1 MQIRTPKQYR
11 GVQRRSTIS
20 CRKIFFYL
28 IAMVLI
34 VVGIGV
40 YQNRAVFA
48 PTIEGVLDVVILE
61 LEEGASTLTAPEP
74 TPTQDPSNKL
84 VEGNNY
90 WSQGA
95 VNEALQT
102 YMEVLDSVPNE
113 VVIFDRVAV
122 SLITLGRTADA
133 LEYAEKAINAD
144 PYSADAWAIR
154 AWALDWDGRSGEALS
169 SALHALELNPESS
182 RAKAYLAEA
191 YQSLG
196 QTDRALGLTD
206 DIIEENPNSSEAYRA
221 RGIIKWTN
229 YDLDGAVE
237 DFQTAYSIAD
247 NMTFIAIDI
256 ATIES
261 ARENFDAALDIL
273 EGVVEANPQNTLALF
288 QLGYIHNSQLG
299 NPSQAISYLQNC
311 VDYNPQSVD
320 CFYLLGR
327 AQYRLELY
335 QEASSSF
342 EQTMELG
349 TNNPYHYYWAG
360 WSQIN
365 IGNCARAMAY
375 LDPGYQIS
383 LQGDDTDI
391 VSAFET
397 VMPECRSSFGGL
409 NDDNTSDDEETED
422 DTVPIASPDD
432 A

>member
-11 GVQRRSTIS
+11 GVQRRNTFS
-20 CRKIFFYL
+20 CGKIFLYL
-28 IAMVLI
+28 FAMVII
-34 VVGIGV
+34 VLGIGI
-40 YQNRAVFA
+40 YQNRSIFA
-48 PTIEGVLDVVILE
+48 PTVVSVLDAVIQE
-61 LEEGASTLTAPEP
+61 AEKGASTLTAPEP

-90 WSQGA
+90 WAQGS
-95 VNEALQT
+95 VNEALTT
-102 YMEVLDSVPNE
+102 YLEVLDSVPNE
-113 VVIFDRVAV
+113 VAIFDRVAI
-122 SLITLGRTADA
+122 SLITLGQTGDA
-133 LEYAEKAINAD
+133 LEYAEKAVNAN
-144 PYSADAWAIR
+144 PYSAEAWAIR
-154 AWALDWDGRSGEALS
+154 AWAQDWNGRSGEALS
-169 SALHALELNPESS
+169 SALHALELDPESS

-196 QTDRALGLTD
+196 QTDRALGMVD
-206 DIIEENPNSSEAYRA
+206 DIIEENPNSSEAFRA

-229 YDLDGAVE
+229 FDLDGAVE

-256 ATIES
+256 AKIES
-261 ARENFDAALDIL
+261 TRQNFDAALDIL
-273 EGVVEANPQNTLALF
+273 EGVIETNPQNTLALS
-288 QLGYIHNSQLG
+288 QLGYIHSFQLG

-311 VDYNPQSVD
+311 VDYNPESLE
-320 CFYLLGR
+320 CFYYLGR
-327 AQYRLELY
+327 SQYRLELY
-335 QEASSSF
+335 QEAALSF
-342 EQTMELG
+342 EQTMEIG

-375 LDPGYQIS
+375 LDPGYQIA
-383 LQGDDTDI
+383 LQGEDSDI

-409 NDDNTSDDEETED
+409 NDADTPDDSED
-422 DTVPIASPDD
+422 ELIPTTSPDD

>member
-11 GVQRRSTIS
+11 GVQRRSMIS
-20 CRKIFFYL
+20 CRRIFFYL
-28 IAMVLI
+28 SAMVLI
-34 VVGIGV
+34 VIGIGV
-40 YQNRAVFA
+40 YQNRSFFA
-48 PTIEGVLDVVILE
+48 PTIERVLDVVIQE
-61 LEEGASTLTAPEP
+61 MEESASTLTAPEP

-84 VEGNNY
+84 IEGNNY
-90 WSQGA
+90 WGQGA
-95 VNEALQT
+95 VNEALDT
-102 YMEVLDSVPNE
+102 YLEILESVPNE
-113 VVIFDRVAV
+113 VAIFDRIAI
-122 SLITLGRTADA
+122 SLITLGRTSDA
-133 LEYAEKAINAD
+133 LDYAEKAINAN
-144 PYSADAWAIR
+144 PYSAEAWSIR

-169 SALHALELNPESS
+169 SALHALELDPESS
-182 RAKAYLAEA
+182 RARAYLAEA

-196 QTDRALGLTD
+196 QTDRALNLAD
-206 DIIEENPNSSEAYRA
+206 DIIEDNPNSFEAYRA
-221 RGIIKWTN
+221 RGIIKWHN
-229 YDLDGAVE
+229 FDLDGAVE

-261 ARENFDAALDIL
+261 ARGNFDAALDIL

-311 VDYNPQSVD
+311 VDYNPESVD

-335 QEASSSF
+335 QEAASSF

-349 TNNPYHYYWAG
+349 TDNPYHYYWSG

-375 LDPGYQIS
+375 LDPGYQIA
-383 LQGDDTDI
+383 LQGDNTNI
-391 VSAFET
+391 VSDFEA
-397 VMPECRSSFGGL
+397 VMPECRSSFGSL
-409 NDDNTSDDEETED
+409 DDAEDEAVTP
-422 DTVPIASPDD
+422 TASPDD
-432 A
+432 T

>member
-11 GVQRRSTIS
+11 GVQRRSRIS
-20 CRKIFFYL
+20 CRRIFLYL
-28 IAMVLI
+28 VAMVFI
-34 VVGIGV
+34 VVGIGI
-40 YQNRAVFA
+40 YQNQALFA
-48 PTIEGVLDVVILE
+48 PTIQRVLDSVVEDIGE
-61 LEEGASTLTAPEP
+61 SAATFSAPEP

-90 WSQGA
+90 WAQGA
-95 VNEALQT
+95 VNEALDT
-102 YMEVLDSVPNE
+102 YIEVLDSVPNE
-113 VVIFDRVAV
+113 VAIFDRIAI
-122 SLITLGRTADA
+122 SLITLGRTSDA
-133 LEYAEKAINAD
+133 LDYAEKAINAD
-144 PYSADAWAIR
+144 PYSAEAWSIR
-154 AWALDWDGRSGEALS
+154 AWALDWDSRSGEALS
-169 SALHALELNPESS
+169 SALHALELDPGNS
-182 RAKAYLAEA
+182 RARAYLAEA

-196 QTDRALGLTD
+196 QTERALSLTD
-206 DIIEENPNSSEAYRA
+206 DIIEENPNSFEAYRA
-221 RGIIKWTN
+221 RGIIKWN
-229 YDLDGAVE
+229 NFDLDGAVE

-261 ARENFDAALDIL
+261 ARRNYDAALDIL

-311 VDYNPQSVD
+311 VDYNPKSVD

-335 QEASSSF
+335 QEAASSF

-349 TNNPYHYYWAG
+349 TENPYHYYWSG

-375 LDPGYQIS
+375 LDPGYQIA

-397 VMPECRSSFGGL
+397 VMPECRSSFGSSG
-409 NDDNTSDDEETED
+409 D
-422 DTVPIASPDD
+422 DTVTPTTSPDD